1 MTNDGRIVAFHTP
14 MLWAIGCIVVLAIG
28 GLTGIVMSNA
38 GADRVLHD
46 TYFVAPHLHYVL
58 SLSAVFG
65 FFAGWYYLFPK
76 ITGYAYSDLLGRI
89 HFWSYFIGVN
99 AMLAPP
105 VLVVVALARRVADA
119 PDAFRHWNLV
129 SSTGAYVCAA
139 GSLVFIGNMVL
150 SLLRRRPAG

>member
-1 MTNDGRIVAFHTP
+1 VTNERRIVNFRTP

-28 GLTGIVMSNA
+28 GLTGIVIGNA
-38 GADRVLHD
+38 GTDRVLHD

-58 SLSAVFG
+58 SLAAVFG

-76 ITGYAYSDLLGRI
+76 VTGYAYSDLLGMI

-99 AMLAPP
+99 TMLVPH
-105 VLVVVALARRVADA
+105 VLVVVVLAGRVGDA

-129 SSTGAYVCAA
+129 SSIGAYVCAA